1 MEIREYSTKYD
12 NAGIIIRIKFTQQ
25 YNKNKNNLKKV
36 QIAVQ
41 DIHVSQKLLEE
52 YPSKDIESKHIV
64 CNKL

>member
-12 NAGIIIRIKFTQQ
+12 NAGIRIIIKFTQQ

-41 DIHVSQKLLEE
+41 DIQVSQKLLEE

>member
-12 NAGIIIRIKFTQQ
+12 NAGIRIIIKFTQQ

-41 DIHVSQKLLEE
+41 DIQVSQKLL
-52 YPSKDIESKHIV
+52 
-64 CNKL
+64 